1 MICFHMH
8 CFVFALLIVGLVQ
21 TECSLRL
28 GSFSVP
34 NLGKETVDNPAFMDT
49 IAKICERYD
58 LIVLHVKGDM
68 FFKDFRKFLKPVR
81 RGRIR
86 KYVYIL
92 SEPRGRSS
100 VKGQYILI
108 FRGEAFVVEDFK
120 NFPDPNGHFER
131 TPLHFLSF
139 GRLRYSGKFPN
150 FAVITVQLNSNDL
163 LAEMDWLYEE
173 VEAYRKHSRMEN
185 VLVVGDMNLDCSPEF
200 LKDGDAFKFQK
211 DQSYYWLVPNNLE
224 KYPSQNACAYNRMI
238 GYGDALSKAIGFN
251 KTTAYRFDVDLHLTN
266 EQAKSIS
273 DFYPTEFTF
282 EL

>member
-1 MICFHMH
+1 MICLHMH
-8 CFVFALLIVGLVQ
+8 CFVCALLIVGLVQ

-34 NLGKETVDNPAFMDT
+34 NLGKEMVDNPTFMDT

-81 RGRIR
+81 RG
-86 KYVYIL
+86 K
-92 SEPRGRSS
+92 
-100 VKGQYILI
+100 
-108 FRGEAFVVEDFK
+108 AFVVEDFK

-163 LAEMDWLYEE
+163 RAEMDWLYEE

-185 VLVVGDMNLDCSPEF
+185 VLVVGNMNLDCSSEF